1 MRFALVLSL
10 CAVGLLAAR
19 PAKRPPKAPACTAG
33 QVRAPDGRCVTPAL
47 PRPTPSPLPVA

>member
-33 QVRAPDGRCVTPAL
+33 QVRAPDGRCVDPAP
-47 PRPTPSPLPVA
+47 PRPAPPQMPVA

>member
-1 MRFALVLSL
+1 MRVALVLSL
-10 CAVGLLAAR
+10 CAVCLLAAR
-19 PAKRPPKAPACTAG
+19 PAKKPPQTPACAAG